1 VFVSRQ
7 LADANSKREE
17 DSALEAPADLT
28 EAILRA
34 SQDESAWAV
43 QHRNDVT
50 RLASAASAAAV
61 FFRLVGATELVTA
74 EEVASLYA
82 TRARKR

>member
-1 VFVSRQ
+1 
-7 LADANSKREE
+7 
-17 DSALEAPADLT
+17 
-28 EAILRA
+28 
-34 SQDESAWAV
+34 
-43 QHRNDVT
+43 
-50 RLASAASAAAV
+50 LASAASAAAV

>member
-1 VFVSRQ
+1 MR
-7 LADANSKREE
+7 AGRGAR
-17 DSALEAPADLT
+17 ALRAGVNRRAADLT

-43 QHRNDVT
+43 QHRSDVT
-50 RLASAASAAAV
+50 RLASAASAV
-61 FFRLVGATELVTA
+61 FFRLVGSTELVTA